1 MSSFLCPLCGEVL
14 TEQSGCLRCSK
25 GHSFDKARSGYV
37 NLIPPNAKH
46 AKVPGDNKLM
56 VNARRDFLEKG
67 YYAPFAKA
75 VAEVAVRYL
84 GERSHPVVLDAGCG
98 EGYYTAAIADALA
111 ATRPDVMAVDISKFA
126 AEKCARRCPDA
137 RCAVASVYH
146 LPIQTESC
154 DGVVSLF
161 SPYCGEEYLRVLKP
175 GGIFLMGIPGR
186 LHLWE
191 LKKALYDEPYENE
204 VKDYRLEG
212 FSFEEKIPVDS
223 RIYLPDNQDIR
234 NLFSMTPYYYKSGVD
249 TDRKLAELPDL
260 ETGISFEILVYR
272 KGK

>member
-1 MSSFLCPLCGEVL
+1 
-14 TEQSGCLRCSK
+14 
-25 GHSFDKARSGYV
+25 
-37 NLIPPNAKH
+37 
-46 AKVPGDNKLM
+46 
-56 VNARRDFLEKG
+56 
-67 YYAPFAKA
+67 
-75 VAEVAVRYL
+75 
-84 GERSHPVVLDAGCG
+84 
-98 EGYYTAAIADALA
+98 
-111 ATRPDVMAVDISKFA
+111 
-126 AEKCARRCPDA
+126 
-137 RCAVASVYH
+137 
-146 LPIQTESC
+146 
-154 DGVVSLF
+154 
-161 SPYCGEEYLRVLKP
+161 
-175 GGIFLMGIPGR
+175 MGIPGR

-212 FSFEEKIPVDS
+212 FFFEEKIPVEA